1 MLNKQEMDTD
11 RAGGCN
17 VH

>member
-11 RAGGCN
+11 RAGGCKM
-17 VH
+17 H